1 MNAKLKT
8 ENEEKRGIAMKKVMV
23 FAVEDLCGV
32 LCNEL
37 DDTYMVY
44 PCANALDAQELLLQ
58 KPDVLIMNLFL
69 PDMDSLEFLRTNAA
83 TLPPVV
89 IALTPLISHDLLLAV
104 NSLDVT
110 CLMRIPFWVE
120 CLKEQLA
127 EHLAQKRGLSLE

>member
-1 MNAKLKT
+1 
-8 ENEEKRGIAMKKVMV
+8 MKKVMLL
-23 FAVEDLCGV
+23 AAEDLCGV

-37 DDTYMVY
+37 DNTYRIY
-44 PCANALDAQELLLQ
+44 PCANTLEAQELLLQ
-58 KPDVLIMNLFL
+58 KPNALILNLFL
-69 PDMDSLEFLRTNAA
+69 PRMDSLEFLRNNATA
-83 TLPPVV
+83 LPPVV

-110 CLMRIPFWVE
+110 CLMRIPFCVE